1 MRLLEGEQLAKVN
14 RRVLFFDT
22 VVETTD
28 KSGKVATSR
37 VDQDFWLRTLAKLE
51 AITDHKKRIH
61 RHSGRRFYGVV
72 ARPKSPPIHHIQIGR
87 LRDLSDHLEQTD
99 LSSGTVAPLTL
110 GPNLRVSEPTFVV
123 PFGLKGRVAIMSPG
137 GSTRQETIASWLT
150 GVLNLATSGKSVRF
164 RPVVDEAA
172 LTRLVNSQGAVGVEF
187 NLDAEEPIP
196 SDTEVPIL
204 DAVEQ
209 VRKKGP
215 SVGTIT
221 IGWTL
226 GRDGGTISDRGLIK
240 KLAQKI
246 AEGGIAKRG
255 KVNLVLDDGQG
266 GVKREVHSLFEDQV
280 VTKVSY
286 EVEADVRTS
295 SEIVLSAINDA
306 ISTFNQSHS

>member
-1 MRLLEGEQLAKVN
+1 LAKVN

-28 KSGKVATSR
+28 KGGKITTSR
-37 VDQDFWLRTLAKLE
+37 VDQDFWLKTLAKLE
-51 AITDHKKRIH
+51 AVKDHKKRIH

-72 ARPKSPPIHHIQIGR
+72 SRPMSPPINHLQIGR

-99 LSSGTVAPLTL
+99 LSSGAVAPLTL
-110 GPNLRVSEPTFVV
+110 GPNLRVSEPTFLV
-123 PFGLKGRVAIMSPG
+123 PFGLRGRVAIMSPG
-137 GSTRQETIASWLT
+137 GSTRQETIANWLT
-150 GVLNLATSGKSVRF
+150 GVLDLVPDGKSIRF
-164 RPVVDEAA
+164 RPVVDESA
-172 LTRLVNSQGAVGVEF
+172 LTRLIGSQGAVGVEF

-196 SDTEVPIL
+196 SDEQVPIL
-204 DAVEQ
+204 EAVEQ

-226 GRDGGTISDRGLIK
+226 GRAGGTISDRSLIK

-255 KVNLVLDDGQG
+255 KVNLVLDDGAG
-266 GVKREVHSLFEDQV
+266 GVKHEVHSLVEDQV

-295 SEIVLSAINDA
+295 SEVVLSAINDA
-306 ISTFNQSHS
+306 ISTFNQSQS

>member
-1 MRLLEGEQLAKVN
+1 MAKVN

-22 VVETTD
+22 VVEVTD
-28 KSGKVATSR
+28 KNGKVTTSR
-37 VDQDFWLRTLAKLE
+37 VEGDFWLKTLAKLE
-51 AITDHKKRIH
+51 AINDHKKRIH

-72 ARPKSPPIHHIQIGR
+72 SRPKSPAINHIQIGR

-99 LSSGTVAPLTL
+99 LASGAVAPLTL

-123 PFGLKGRVAIMSPG
+123 PFGGKGRVAVMSPG
-137 GSTRQETIASWLT
+137 GSTRQETIANWLT
-150 GVLNLATSGKSVRF
+150 GVLELAKAGKSIRF

-172 LTRLVNSQGAVGVEF
+172 LSRLINSQGAVGVEF

-196 SDTEVPIL
+196 SDKEVPIL
-204 DAVEQ
+204 EAVEQ

-240 KLAQKI
+240 KLARRI
-246 AEGGIAKRG
+246 AEGGLAKRG
-255 KVNLVLDDGQG
+255 KVNLVLDDGAG
-266 GVKREVHSLFEDQV
+266 GVKHEIHNLFEDQV
-280 VTKVSY
+280 ITKVRY
-286 EVEADVRTS
+286 EVEADVRTT
-295 SEIVLSAINDA
+295 SEVVLGAINDA
-306 ISTFNQSHS
+306 IAEFNQSGN